1 MLQKEYRCGG
11 NHSLR
16 PSSKE
21 MWSTFAISRR
31 HREQTANLRLNDN
44 KMDMLLR
51 KNRELSVILHISQI
65 LTSSFDLEKNLHAVM
80 ESLASRLEMQRG
92 CVFLLDQLS
101 RELRIVAAYGLTR
114 EEIQRG
120 KYRIGEGIV
129 GRVIKTGQPM
139 FIPNIGQEPKF
150 LNRTASRPQKSGVSF
165 VCIPIELDGQI
176 LGVISVDRIYTEE
189 RGNVDDDLRVL
200 SIVASFIAQ
209 FVKLWEHFRQTEQEC
224 GKLRSQLRDKFSL
237 FNIIGE
243 SPPFQQVL
251 KAVRKVAATDTT
263 VLLLGESGTGKELI
277 AQTLHYQSP
286 RAKEP
291 FVAVNLAALPE
302 NLIEAELFGVEKGAY
317 TGATVR
323 RVGRFETAHNGTI
336 FLDEIGEL
344 PLNLQVKLLRVL
356 QEKSFERI
364 GSSDSISMDV
374 RVVAATN
381 RNLPEEVARGNF
393 REDLYWRLNV
403 VPVVLPPLRARAED
417 VPLLLNF
424 YVNKFNKYYNRSV
437 RIEETAVAQ
446 LTAYHWPGNVREL
459 SNMVERLVI
468 MAEKDT
474 ISEEDLPF
482 NLSPTARPHTPVV
495 NVVPDMYDNL
505 ADEVE
510 RLERRRIVKA
520 LKDSRGI
527 QQKASK
533 VLGITPRQLGYRI
546 RKYGIDLQNL

>member
-1 MLQKEYRCGG
+1 M
-11 NHSLR
+11 
-16 PSSKE
+16 
-21 MWSTFAISRR
+21 
-31 HREQTANLRLNDN
+31 NL
-44 KMDMLLR
+44 LLR
-51 KNRELSVILHISQI
+51 KNQELSAILHISQV

-80 ESLASRLEMQRG
+80 QSLGGQLEMQRG
-92 CVFLLDQLS
+92 CVFLLDKPS
-101 RELRIVAAYGLTR
+101 RELKIVAAYGLTR

-129 GRVIKTGQPM
+129 GRVIESGQPM
-139 FIPNIGQEPKF
+139 FVPNIGQEPKF

-165 VCIPIELDGQI
+165 ICIPIELDGQI

-224 GKLRSQLRDKFSL
+224 GQLRSQLRDKFSL
-237 FNIIGE
+237 SNIIGE
-243 SPPFQQVL
+243 SAPFQQVL

-277 AQTLHYQSP
+277 AQTLHYQS
-286 RAKEP
+286 RRSREP

-302 NLIEAELFGVEKGAY
+302 NLIEAELFGVEKGAF
-317 TGATVR
+317 TGATAR
-323 RVGRFETAHNGTI
+323 RVGRFEMAHNGTI

-356 QEKSFERI
+356 QERSFERI
-364 GSSDSISMDV
+364 GSSESTAVDV

-381 RNLPEEVARGNF
+381 RNLLEEVTRGNF

-403 VPVVLPPLRARAED
+403 VPVLLPPLRSRAED

-424 YVNKFNKYYNRSV
+424 YVDKFNRMYKHCV
-437 RIEETAVAQ
+437 RLEEFAVSQ
-446 LTAYHWPGNVREL
+446 LTEYDWPGNVREL

-468 MAEKDT
+468 MAEKDV
-474 ISEEDLPF
+474 ICAEDLPF
-482 NLSPTARPHTPVV
+482 NFSSNAPTCQLPLESEA
-495 NVVPDMYDNL
+495 DYQENL
-505 ADEVE
+505 GNEVE
-510 RLERRRIVKA
+510 RLERRHIVKA
-520 LKDSRGI
+520 LKENKGV
-527 QQKASK
+527 QQRASK

-546 RKYGIDLQNL
+546 KKYGIDLHNL

>member
-1 MLQKEYRCGG
+1 M
-11 NHSLR
+11 N
-16 PSSKE
+16 
-21 MWSTFAISRR
+21 
-31 HREQTANLRLNDN
+31 
-44 KMDMLLR
+44 MLLR
-51 KNRELSVILHISQI
+51 KNQELSAILHISQV
-65 LTSSFDLEKNLHAVM
+65 LTSSFDLEMNLRAVM
-80 ESLASRLEMQRG
+80 ESLAGQLDMQRG

-101 RELRIVAAYGLTR
+101 RELQIVAAYGLTR

-129 GRVIKTGQPM
+129 GRVIETGQPM
-139 FIPNIGQEPKF
+139 LIPNIGEEPKF

-209 FVKLWEHFRQTEQEC
+209 FVKLWEHFKQAEQEC
-224 GKLRSQLRDKFSL
+224 GQLRSQLREKFSL
-237 FNIIGE
+237 SNIIGE
-243 SPPFQQVL
+243 SAPFQQVL

-277 AQTLHYQSP
+277 AHTLHYQSR
-286 RAKEP
+286 RAKEQ

-317 TGATVR
+317 TGATAR
-323 RVGRFETAHNGTI
+323 RVGRFEMAHNGTI

-356 QEKSFERI
+356 QERSFERI
-364 GSSDSISMDV
+364 GSSQSISVDV

-381 RNLPEEVARGNF
+381 RNLLEEVTKGNF

-403 VPVVLPPLRARAED
+403 VPVVLPPLRDRPED
-417 VPLLLNF
+417 VPLLLN
-424 YVNKFNKYYNRSV
+424 YYAGKFNGYYNRCV
-437 RIEETAVAQ
+437 RIDASAVQ
-446 LTAYHWPGNVREL
+446 HLSAYQWPGNVREL

-468 MAEKDT
+468 MAEKDVV
-474 ISEEDLPF
+474 SEEDLPF
-482 NLSPTARPHTPVV
+482 TCSANPLARVPAMNTPCSPM
-495 NVVPDMYDNL
+495 DDL
-505 ADEVE
+505 GLEVG
-510 RLERRRIVKA
+510 RLERRRVIRA
-520 LKDSRGI
+520 LQESRGV
-527 QQKASK
+527 QQKASRL
-533 VLGITPRQLGYRI
+533 LGITPRQLGYRI
-546 RKYGIDLQNL
+546 KKYGIDLRNLSSH